1 MKVNLLRFSQPNTV
15 YRRIIE
21 NERLTQK
28 TRMLALAAIQRPTRT
43 LLFRL
48 LSNPNTRDRVL
59 ALAAERYETE
69 ILKRELRQNARQS
82 QATSTDN

>member
-1 MKVNLLRFSQPNTV
+1 MKVNLLRFPQPNSV

-48 LSNPNTRDRVL
+48 LSNPDTLLRPKRYACENHRSLERTREQPGVVEYPR
-59 ALAAERYETE
+59 
-69 ILKRELRQNARQS
+69 
-82 QATSTDN
+82 